1 MIITIARKCGCDG
14 DVIGR
19 AVAEKYNMTFLDK
32 EVISQKAKEYGCYDE
47 YEEFYGETPVN
58 SLLYSIVMETDEDSV
73 LYKTPEK
80 ALSFIKKLD
89 DENKNGG
96 CVIQGRCG
104 NYAFKDN
111 DDMISIFLTADEV
124 DCIENVKKKHG
135 VSERKAKAIVRET
148 NDRRK
153 TYHKYYTGQDWGHAD
168 NYDLCLNV
176 SRLGVDGVLEMIASF
191 IQNKK

>member
-89 DENKNGG
+89 EENKNGG

-111 DDMISIFLTADEV
+111 DDMISIFLTADEA

-148 NDRRK
+148 NVRRK

>member
-32 EVISQKAKEYGCYDE
+32 EVISQKAKKYGCYDE

-89 DENKNGG
+89 EENKNGG

-111 DDMISIFLTADEV
+111 DDMISIFLTADEA

>member
-32 EVISQKAKEYGCYDE
+32 EVVSQKAKEYGCYDE

-89 DENKNGG
+89 EENKNGG

-111 DDMISIFLTADEV
+111 DDMISIFLTADEA
-124 DCIENVKKKHG
+124 DCIENVKKKQ
-135 VSERKAKAIVRET
+135 RQLCVR
-148 NDRRK
+148 
-153 TYHKYYTGQDWGHAD
+153 Q
-168 NYDLCLNV
+168 
-176 SRLGVDGVLEMIASF
+176 MIAEKH
-191 IQNKK
+191 IINITPDRIGDMQTITICA

>member
-32 EVISQKAKEYGCYDE
+32 EVVSQKAKEYGCYDE

-89 DENKNGG
+89 EENKNGG

-111 DDMISIFLTADEV
+111 DDMISIFLTADEA

-153 TYHKYYTGQDWGHAD
+153 TYHKYYTGQDWGQAD
-168 NYDLCLNV
+168 NYDMCLNV
-176 SRLGVDGVLEMIASF
+176 SRLGTEGVLAIIDSYL
-191 IQNKK
+191 KYK

>member
-14 DVIGR
+14 DAIGQ
-19 AVAEKYNMTFLDK
+19 AVAEKYNMTFLNK
-32 EVISQKAKEYGCYDE
+32 EAISQKAKEYGCYDE

-73 LYKTPEK
+73 LYKTPKK
-80 ALSFIKKLD
+80 ALSFIEKMSED
-89 DENKNGG
+89 NKNEG

-111 DDMISIFLTADEV
+111 NDVISVFLTADES
-124 DCIENVKKKHG
+124 DCIENIKKKHG
-135 VSERKAKAIVRET
+135 VSERKAKATVRET

-153 TYHKYYTGQDWGHAD
+153 TYHKYYTGQEWGQAD

-176 SRLGVDGVLEMIASF
+176 SRLGVDGVLEMIESF